1 MKKGGS
7 MESLERMVKIMFS
20 PKNTFEKIQSSPNI
34 VLPIIILT
42 LCAIAVM
49 GYYANNADF
58 AAIMEQRIE
67 SNEKLQQLSQVQ
79 KDKFIE
85 QQNSNI
91 TKYSMIF
98 APVIALPVY
107 FFIVGLYFFLAA
119 KIAGKELSYIQSVS
133 ISVYSNSVMLLS
145 TLVTFIVMF
154 TTDFSTTPIEY
165 LLPSNLGYYFSAEQ
179 VGSKIFT
186 VLTKIDFFKLWTLIL
201 STIGLSV
208 MAKMKTW
215 VSSLIVFIPFILF
228 SALALLFV

>member
-1 MKKGGS
+1 
-7 MESLERMVKIMFS
+7 MESLERMVKVIFS
-20 PKNTFEKIQSSPNI
+20 PKSTFEKIQSSPNI

-42 LCAIAVM
+42 ICTIAFM

-67 SNEKLQQLSQVQ
+67 SSEKLQQLPQEQ
-79 KDKFIE
+79 KEKFIE
-85 QQNSNI
+85 RQNSSI

-98 APVIALPVY
+98 APAIFLPIY
-107 FFIVGLYFFLAA
+107 FFIVGLYFFIAG
-119 KIAGKELSYIQSVS
+119 KIAGKELGYIQAVS
-133 ISVYSNSVMLLS
+133 ISVYSNSIMLLS
-145 TLVTFIVMF
+145 TLVAFIVMF

-179 VGSKIFT
+179 VGTKLFAI
-186 VLTKIDFFKLWTLIL
+186 LTKIDFFKIWTLIL

-208 MAKMKTW
+208 MAKLKPW
-215 VSSLIVFIPFILF
+215 VATLIVFIPFIMF